1 MHVFGIYT
9 LYQYL
14 LVKKIAIE
22 FNKNIWKGED
32 FVQRVLFNDLTKK
45 KVLFNESIK
54 INKVVVIENEK
65 RKRLGSVG
73 EERILS
79 V

>member
-1 MHVFGIYT
+1 MFLAFMPCISIY
-9 LYQYL
+9 Y

-45 KVLFNESIK
+45 KVLLNETIK

-65 RKRLGSVG
+65 RKRLG
-73 EERILS
+73 
-79 V
+79 